1 MGQTLSA
8 TRKTSAK
15 RKLAASLIASPL
27 GKPVRTKTIHSRVCG
42 KTIELNKDP
51 GVAEGPEVE
60 VQLKAIAPPGKM
72 GAGNH
77 GVGRDHR

>member
-1 MGQTLSA
+1 M
-8 TRKTSAK
+8 
-15 RKLAASLIASPL
+15 
-27 GKPVRTKTIHSRVCG
+27 TKTIHSRVCG